1 MSESAI
7 KTTVI
12 GSYPIP
18 SWLAAMPSTPNLRDA
33 LLTVLKIQ
41 ELAGLDVISDGEL
54 SRFDVNHPETNGM
67 IEYFIRPL
75 DGVRSQLTRS
85 ELAEFRAKPDMSF
98 RAQPA
103 GVVYGEIGEGTLN
116 LPAAWRMARP
126 LTNRPLKFTLTS
138 PYMLAKTLLDQH
150 YRDVRALANAI
161 AEVLRRQVAEID
173 AAVIQIDEAHLTG
186 HPEDGSWAHE
196 PINHT
201 LSAVRG
207 ERALHLCFGNY
218 GGQSI
223 QKGFWRS
230 LLPFFN
236 RLEVNHL
243 ELEFARRGYDEL
255 EVFCDLREDIALGIG
270 IIDIKDNIVE
280 TPDVVAQRIERAAR
294 VLGESRIRWV
304 HPDCGFW
311 MLPRSVADQK
321 MAALVKGRDLYLGR
335 PSQHE

>member
-85 ELAEFRAKPDMSF
+85 ELAEFHAKPDMSF

-321 MAALVKGRDLYLGR
+321 MAALIKGRDLYLGR